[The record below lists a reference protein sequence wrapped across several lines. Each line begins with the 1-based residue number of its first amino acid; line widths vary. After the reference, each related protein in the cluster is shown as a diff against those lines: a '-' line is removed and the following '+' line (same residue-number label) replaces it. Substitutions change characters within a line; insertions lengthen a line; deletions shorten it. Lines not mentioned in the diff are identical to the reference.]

1 MQITMNDMTVINQ
14 ILGEHKNDKMP
25 IKTAYKFNKLLM
37 SMENDFKFF
46 QDKYREIIM
55 KYARKKDDGEL
66 YIDENNNFIVDNEFT
81 EAYAN
86 EMNELF
92 STKIDVPDLTFTL
105 DELEN
110 IEITIQE
117 VGALDSIIKE

>member
-117 VGALDSIIKE
+117 VGALDPIIKE